1 MLLVNLSLSLG
12 LDKYDKFLKEVQE
25 TPSSYNP
32 DQLRAI
38 LDSFRDVLFRYV
50 HSQLLSSLVMTHRHL
65 DEEVED
71 LGGESLRK
79 AGFTLKELKQIPM

>member
-1 MLLVNLSLSLG
+1 MLLVNSSLSLG
-12 LDKYDKFLKEVQE
+12 LDKYDQFLKEVQE

-50 HSQLLSSLVMTHRHL
+50 HSQLL
-65 DEEVED
+65 
-71 LGGESLRK
+71 
-79 AGFTLKELKQIPM
+79 

>member
-1 MLLVNLSLSLG
+1 LVNLSLSLG

-25 TPSSYNP
+25 TPTSYNP

-50 HSQLLSSLVMTHRHL
+50 VFQLLSSLVMTHRHL